1 MEIPI
6 LTWIDLDLDGEDGEC
21 EWESALDRGEIERTF
36 FRKIAGR
43 TEYKSYSLHSMY
55 LTQLK
60 GYIKERKAYDL
71 AVHSIRYI

>member
-1 MEIPI
+1 M
-6 LTWIDLDLDGEDGEC
+6 TWIDLDLDGEDGEC

-55 LTQLK
+55 LTQ
-60 GYIKERKAYDL
+60 
-71 AVHSIRYI
+71 